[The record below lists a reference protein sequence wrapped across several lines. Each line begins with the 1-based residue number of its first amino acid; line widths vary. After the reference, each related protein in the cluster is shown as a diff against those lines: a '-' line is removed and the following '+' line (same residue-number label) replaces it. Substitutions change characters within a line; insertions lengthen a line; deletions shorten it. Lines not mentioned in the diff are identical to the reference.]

1 MKIQY
6 SLLLFLLL
14 LGFTQCKSPA
24 AKEDRLSDDALM
36 DTVQRRTFNYFWEGA
51 EPNSGLARERIHID
65 GVYPENDQNVIT
77 SGGSG
82 FGIMAILAGI
92 DRGYVTRQEG
102 LERMEK
108 IVSFLETADRFHG
121 AYPHWWYGDTGK
133 VKPFGQKDNGGDL
146 VETAFIM
153 QALLSVHQYYIDGS
167 PAEQAL
173 AARIDKLWREVDW
186 NFYRQNGQNV
196 LYWHW
201 SPEYGWEMNF
211 PVHGYNECLIM
222 YILAAASP
230 THGVPAAVYHEGW
243 AQNGAIVDPHKVENI
258 ELHLRYQGTEA
269 GPLFWAQY
277 SFLETADRF
286 HGAYPHWWYGDT
298 GKVKPF
304 GQKDNGGDLV
314 ETAFI
319 MQALLS
325 VHQYYIDGSP
335 AEQALAARIDKLW
348 REVDWNFYRQN
359 GQNVLYWHWSPEY
372 GWEMNFPVHGYN
384 ECLIM
389 YILAA
394 ASPTHGVPAAVYHE
408 GWAQNGAIVDPHKV
422 ENIEL
427 HLRYQG
433 TEAGPLFWAQYSF
446 LGLDPIGLKDEYC
459 ANYFDEMRN
468 LTLVNRAY
476 CVRNPKHYKGF
487 GPDCWGLT
495 ASYSVNGYAAH
506 APNER
511 DDQGVISPTA
521 ALSSIVY
528 TPEQSLQVM
537 RHLYEM
543 GDKVFGPYGFY
554 DAFSETDNWYPQRY
568 LAIDQGPIA
577 VMLENYRSGL
587 LWKLFM
593 SHPDVQKGLKEL
605 GFSTVSK

>member
-51 EPNSGLARERIHID
+51 EPNSGLARERIHMD

-173 AARIDKLWREVDW
+173 AARIDKLWRKVDW

-196 LYWHW
+196 IT
-201 SPEYGWEMNF
+201 SGGSGF
-211 PVHGYNECLIM
+211 GIM
-222 YILAAASP
+222 AILAGIDRGYV
-230 THGVPAAVYHEGW
+230 TRQEGLERMEK
-243 AQNGAIVDPHKVENI
+243 IV
-258 ELHLRYQGTEA
+258 
-269 GPLFWAQY
+269 

>member
-6 SLLLFLLL
+6 CLLLFLLL

-51 EPNSGLARERIHID
+51 EPNSGLARERIHMD

-108 IVSFLETADRFHG
+108 IV
-121 AYPHWWYGDTGK
+121 
-133 VKPFGQKDNGGDL
+133 
-146 VETAFIM
+146 
-153 QALLSVHQYYIDGS
+153 
-167 PAEQAL
+167 
-173 AARIDKLWREVDW
+173 
-186 NFYRQNGQNV
+186 
-196 LYWHW
+196 
-201 SPEYGWEMNF
+201 
-211 PVHGYNECLIM
+211 
-222 YILAAASP
+222 
-230 THGVPAAVYHEGW
+230 
-243 AQNGAIVDPHKVENI
+243 
-258 ELHLRYQGTEA
+258 
-269 GPLFWAQY
+269 

-577 VMLENYRSGL
+577 VMIENYRSGL
-587 LWKLFM
+587 LWKLFRCHRHFFIRKNKIKRVDIFIFPAVFPKKPCHIFQTVFI
-593 SHPDVQKGLKEL
+593 SGTKVIRCIVPDLFIPGSSRIHIINLFQGFVQIFYCLLHPSVQDPGIVFFDHPCRPEIKYHGKGTSGKH
-605 GFSTVSK
+605 GNCQDCQQDFCPDAF

>member
-1 MKIQY
+1 MLLKY
-6 SLLLFLLL
+6 CFLLLCLL
-14 LGFTQCKSPA
+14 LGFTQCKSPGTQ
-24 AKEDRLSDDALM
+24 ETLPSDDALM

-51 EPNSGLARERIHID
+51 EPNSGLARERIHMD
-65 GVYPENDQNVIT
+65 GVYLENDRNVVT

-92 DRGYVTRQEG
+92 DRGYVTPEEG
-102 LERMEK
+102 LQRMEK
-108 IVSFLETADRFHG
+108 IVTFLETADRFHG

-133 VKPFGQKDNGGDL
+133 VKPFGRKDNGGDL

-153 QALLSVHQYYIDGS
+153 QALLSVHQYYINGN
-167 PAEQAL
+167 EQEKAL

-186 NFYRQNGQNV
+186 DFYRRNGRNV

-201 SPEYGWEMNF
+201 SPEYGWEMDF

-243 AQNGAIVDPHKVENI
+243 AQDGAIVEPHKVE
-258 ELHLRYQGTEA
+258 G
-269 GPLFWAQY
+269 
-277 SFLETADRF
+277 
-286 HGAYPHWWYGDT
+286 
-298 GKVKPF
+298 
-304 GQKDNGGDLV
+304 
-314 ETAFI
+314 
-319 MQALLS
+319 
-325 VHQYYIDGSP
+325 
-335 AEQALAARIDKLW
+335 
-348 REVDWNFYRQN
+348 
-359 GQNVLYWHWSPEY
+359 
-372 GWEMNFPVHGYN
+372 
-384 ECLIM
+384 
-389 YILAA
+389 
-394 ASPTHGVPAAVYHE
+394 
-408 GWAQNGAIVDPHKV
+408 
-422 ENIEL
+422 IEL

-446 LGLDPIGLKDEYC
+446 LGLDPTGLKDEYC
-459 ANYFDEMRN
+459 TDYFHEMRN

-476 CVRNPKHYKGF
+476 CIRNPKHYKGF

-554 DAFSETDNWYPQRY
+554 DAFSETDNWYSRRY

-577 VMLENYRSGL
+577 VMIENYRTGL

-593 SHPDVQKGLKEL
+593 SHPDVQKGLEKL
-605 GFSTVSK
+605 GFSTGK

>member
-1 MKIQY
+1 MNIDMLLKY
-6 SLLLFLLL
+6 CFLLLCLL
-14 LGFTQCKSPA
+14 LGFTQCKSPGTQ
-24 AKEDRLSDDALM
+24 ETLPSDDALM

-51 EPNSGLARERIHID
+51 EPNSGLARERIHMD
-65 GVYPENDQNVIT
+65 GVYPENDRNVVT

-92 DRGYVTRQEG
+92 DRGYVTPEEG
-102 LERMEK
+102 LQRMEK
-108 IVSFLETADRFHG
+108 IVTFLETADRFHG

-133 VKPFGQKDNGGDL
+133 VKPFGRKDNGGDL

-153 QALLSVHQYYIDGS
+153 QALLSVHQYYINGN
-167 PAEQAL
+167 EQEKAL

-186 NFYRQNGQNV
+186 DFYRRNGRNV

-201 SPEYGWEMNF
+201 SPEYGWEMDF

-243 AQNGAIVDPHKVENI
+243 AQDGAIVEPHK
-258 ELHLRYQGTEA
+258 
-269 GPLFWAQY
+269 
-277 SFLETADRF
+277 
-286 HGAYPHWWYGDT
+286 
-298 GKVKPF
+298 
-304 GQKDNGGDLV
+304 
-314 ETAFI
+314 
-319 MQALLS
+319 
-325 VHQYYIDGSP
+325 
-335 AEQALAARIDKLW
+335 
-348 REVDWNFYRQN
+348 
-359 GQNVLYWHWSPEY
+359 
-372 GWEMNFPVHGYN
+372 
-384 ECLIM
+384 
-389 YILAA
+389 
-394 ASPTHGVPAAVYHE
+394 
-408 GWAQNGAIVDPHKV
+408 
-422 ENIEL
+422 
-427 HLRYQG
+427 
-433 TEAGPLFWAQYSF
+433 EAGPLFWAQYSF
-446 LGLDPIGLKDEYC
+446 LGLDPTGLKDEYC
-459 ANYFDEMRN
+459 TDYFHEMRN

-476 CVRNPKHYKGF
+476 CIRNPKHYKGF

-554 DAFSETDNWYPQRY
+554 DAFSETDNWYPRRY

-577 VMLENYRSGL
+577 VMIENYRTGL

-593 SHPDVQKGLKEL
+593 SHPDVQKGLEKL
-605 GFSTVSK
+605 GFSTGK

>member
-51 EPNSGLARERIHID
+51 EPNSGLARERIHMD

-277 SFLETADRF
+277 SFL
-286 HGAYPHWWYGDT
+286 
-298 GKVKPF
+298 
-304 GQKDNGGDLV
+304 
-314 ETAFI
+314 
-319 MQALLS
+319 
-325 VHQYYIDGSP
+325 
-335 AEQALAARIDKLW
+335 
-348 REVDWNFYRQN
+348 
-359 GQNVLYWHWSPEY
+359 
-372 GWEMNFPVHGYN
+372 
-384 ECLIM
+384 
-389 YILAA
+389 
-394 ASPTHGVPAAVYHE
+394 
-408 GWAQNGAIVDPHKV
+408 
-422 ENIEL
+422 
-427 HLRYQG
+427 
-433 TEAGPLFWAQYSF
+433 
-446 LGLDPIGLKDEYC
+446 GLDPIGLKDEYC

-476 CVRNPKHYKGF
+476 CVPQPQALQGSGRLLGTDSQLLRQRICRPRSQRTRRPGSHLSNCRLVIHRLYPG
-487 GPDCWGLT
+487 T
-495 ASYSVNGYAAH
+495 VVASDAS
-506 APNER
+506 PLR
-511 DDQGVISPTA
+511 DG
-521 ALSSIVY
+521 
-528 TPEQSLQVM
+528 
-537 RHLYEM
+537 R
-543 GDKVFGPYGFY
+543 
-554 DAFSETDNWYPQRY
+554 
-568 LAIDQGPIA
+568 
-577 VMLENYRSGL
+577 
-587 LWKLFM
+587 
-593 SHPDVQKGLKEL
+593 
-605 GFSTVSK
+605 

>member
-1 MKIQY
+1 MNIDMLLKY
-6 SLLLFLLL
+6 CFLLLCLL
-14 LGFTQCKSPA
+14 LGFTQCKSPGTQ
-24 AKEDRLSDDALM
+24 ETLPSDDALM

-51 EPNSGLARERIHID
+51 EPNSGLARERIHMD
-65 GVYPENDQNVIT
+65 GVYPENDRNVVT

-92 DRGYVTRQEG
+92 DRGYVTPEEG
-102 LERMEK
+102 LQRMEK
-108 IVSFLETADRFHG
+108 IVTFLETADRFHG

-133 VKPFGQKDNGGDL
+133 VKPFGRKDNGGDL

-153 QALLSVHQYYIDGS
+153 QALLSVHQYYINGN
-167 PAEQAL
+167 EQEKAL

-186 NFYRQNGQNV
+186 DFYRRNGRNV

-201 SPEYGWEMNF
+201 SPEYGWEMDF

-243 AQNGAIVDPHKVENI
+243 AQDGAIVEPHKVE
-258 ELHLRYQGTEA
+258 G
-269 GPLFWAQY
+269 
-277 SFLETADRF
+277 
-286 HGAYPHWWYGDT
+286 
-298 GKVKPF
+298 
-304 GQKDNGGDLV
+304 
-314 ETAFI
+314 
-319 MQALLS
+319 
-325 VHQYYIDGSP
+325 
-335 AEQALAARIDKLW
+335 
-348 REVDWNFYRQN
+348 
-359 GQNVLYWHWSPEY
+359 
-372 GWEMNFPVHGYN
+372 
-384 ECLIM
+384 
-389 YILAA
+389 
-394 ASPTHGVPAAVYHE
+394 
-408 GWAQNGAIVDPHKV
+408 
-422 ENIEL
+422 IEL

-446 LGLDPIGLKDEYC
+446 LGLDPTGLKDEYC
-459 ANYFDEMRN
+459 TDYFHEMRN

-476 CVRNPKHYKGF
+476 CIRNPKHYKGF

-537 RHLYEM
+537 RHLY
-543 GDKVFGPYGFY
+543 
-554 DAFSETDNWYPQRY
+554 
-568 LAIDQGPIA
+568 
-577 VMLENYRSGL
+577 
-587 LWKLFM
+587 
-593 SHPDVQKGLKEL
+593 
-605 GFSTVSK
+605 

>member
-1 MKIQY
+1 MNIDMLLKY
-6 SLLLFLLL
+6 CFLLLCLL
-14 LGFTQCKSPA
+14 LGFTQCKSPGTQ
-24 AKEDRLSDDALM
+24 ETLPSDDALM

-51 EPNSGLARERIHID
+51 EPNSGLARERIHMD
-65 GVYPENDQNVIT
+65 GVYPENDRNVVT

-92 DRGYVTRQEG
+92 DRGYVTPEEG
-102 LERMEK
+102 LQRMEK
-108 IVSFLETADRFHG
+108 IVTFLETADRFHG

-133 VKPFGQKDNGGDL
+133 VKPFGRKDNGGDL

-153 QALLSVHQYYIDGS
+153 QALLSVHQYYINGN
-167 PAEQAL
+167 EQEKAL

-186 NFYRQNGQNV
+186 DFYRRNGRNV

-201 SPEYGWEMNF
+201 SPEYGWEMDF

-243 AQNGAIVDPHKVENI
+243 AQDGAIVEPHKVE
-258 ELHLRYQGTEA
+258 G
-269 GPLFWAQY
+269 
-277 SFLETADRF
+277 
-286 HGAYPHWWYGDT
+286 
-298 GKVKPF
+298 
-304 GQKDNGGDLV
+304 
-314 ETAFI
+314 
-319 MQALLS
+319 
-325 VHQYYIDGSP
+325 
-335 AEQALAARIDKLW
+335 
-348 REVDWNFYRQN
+348 
-359 GQNVLYWHWSPEY
+359 
-372 GWEMNFPVHGYN
+372 
-384 ECLIM
+384 
-389 YILAA
+389 
-394 ASPTHGVPAAVYHE
+394 
-408 GWAQNGAIVDPHKV
+408 
-422 ENIEL
+422 IEL

-446 LGLDPIGLKDEYC
+446 LGLDPTGLKDEYC
-459 ANYFDEMRN
+459 TDYFHEMRN

-476 CVRNPKHYKGF
+476 CIRNPKHYKGF

-543 GDKVFGPYGFY
+543 
-554 DAFSETDNWYPQRY
+554 
-568 LAIDQGPIA
+568 
-577 VMLENYRSGL
+577 
-587 LWKLFM
+587 
-593 SHPDVQKGLKEL
+593 
-605 GFSTVSK
+605 